1 MTQRTIH
8 RSLLASAVLLASSIL
23 PSAALA
29 EGPLDDGS
37 RFHVS
42 GVFKSTAAAMSAGGR
57 GPGSFGGPG
66 SPVLSNRIGLSTGS
80 FGGWTTLGFSRSGV
94 HIDGENITA
103 QTIDVGLGGRYL
115 FKEPGKAQ
123 PAPYIYGQA
132 VTKRASADTDDEDLN
147 KALQDF
153 SRYALSA
160 GFGGEVALS
169 KGLSLAAEVGLN
181 HGVVNYDEN
190 NVRFMAIQT
199 TIESGIAANVYF

>member
-23 PSAALA
+23 PATALA
-29 EGPLDDGS
+29 EGPLDDGL

-42 GVFKSTAAAMSAGGR
+42 GVFKSTTAGLSAGGR

-94 HIDGENITA
+94 HIDGQNTTA

-115 FKEPGKAQ
+115 MKEPGKAK

-132 VTKRASADTDDEDLN
+132 VTKRASADTDSDDLN
-147 KALQDF
+147 DLLKDF
-153 SRYALSA
+153 NRYSLSL

-169 KGLSLAAEVGLN
+169 KGMSLSAEVGLN
-181 HGVVNYDEN
+181 HDVVSYDEKDA
-190 NVRFMAIQT
+190 RFMAIQT